1 MGELVAERI
10 ARSRVLEK
18 YGIDYCCGGDKPLTD
33 ACALRGIPVEEVLAD
48 LNEAELALPETE
60 DIDYNSMVLDQ
71 LVDHILSTHHA
82 YLAEELPRLLGL
94 AKKVAKAH
102 ADSDPRVPEFTSLV
116 RALVEELNMHLGKE
130 EQILF
135 PFILQIVRSDTL
147 PMMPFGTIANPIAAM
162 ESEHDS
168 AGEALRR
175 LRILSDDYTEPAWAC
190 DTYRALLDGLRGF
203 ELDLHQHIHK
213 ENNILFH
220 KVIALEHQRE
230 EQG

>member
-1 MGELVAERI
+1 
-10 ARSRVLEK
+10 
-18 YGIDYCCGGDKPLTD
+18 
-33 ACALRGIPVEEVLAD
+33 
-48 LNEAELALPETE
+48 
-60 DIDYNSMVLDQ
+60 
-71 LVDHILSTHHA
+71 
-82 YLAEELPRLLGL
+82 
-94 AKKVAKAH
+94 
-102 ADSDPRVPEFTSLV
+102 
-116 RALVEELNMHLGKE
+116 
-130 EQILF
+130 
-135 PFILQIVRSDTL
+135 
-147 PMMPFGTIANPIAAM
+147 MMPFGTIANPIAAM